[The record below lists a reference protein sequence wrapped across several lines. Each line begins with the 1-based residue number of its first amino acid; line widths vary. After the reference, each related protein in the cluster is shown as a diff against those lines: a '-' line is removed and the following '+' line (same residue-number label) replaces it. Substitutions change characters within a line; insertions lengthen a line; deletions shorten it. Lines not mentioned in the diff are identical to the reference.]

1 MLWLNVNNAIQ
12 CLEEIHGLLVRCT
25 RATKEIPHMID
36 WVRESHM
43 RSGQIST
50 IANKIPHMIDW
61 VRESHTRSGQIS
73 TIVNNVFAR
82 ANEVPGLEME
92 LRKIEARWQV
102 QDLVDGIGSKNKERR
117 ELTQER
123 IHAAEVAYLASG
135 LDAACDV
142 LGRSRRRIGFMATL
156 QQWRRCTKKTKL

>member
-36 WVRESHM
+36 RVRESHM
-43 RSGQIST
+43 RSG
-50 IANKIPHMIDW
+50 
-61 VRESHTRSGQIS
+61 VIS
-73 TIVNNVFAR
+73 TIVDNAFAR

-123 IHAAEVAYLASG
+123 IHAAEVAYLASSP
-135 LDAACDV
+135 DAACDV